1 MGIKDV
7 LCKAGD
13 LTYRFFEHAK
23 NDFEKKVERYEAKY
37 EQEERRAREMT
48 DYELEYQYKNGDRMQ
63 KKIAYYELSSRGKA
77 PQREIQH

>member
-23 NDFEKKVERYEAKY
+23 KDFEKKVERYEAKY
-37 EQEERRAREMT
+37 AQEERRAKEMT
-48 DYELEYQYKNGDRMQ
+48 DYELEYQYKNGERML
-63 KKIAYYELSSRGKA
+63 KKIAYYELSSRGKD
-77 PQREIQH
+77 PQKEIQS

>member
-23 NDFEKKVERYEAKY
+23 NDFEKRVERYEAKY

-63 KKIAYYELSSRGKA
+63 KKIAYYELSSRGKV
-77 PQREIQH
+77 PQKEIQS

>member
-77 PQREIQH
+77 PQKEIQS

>member
-1 MGIKDV
+1 MGIKDL

-23 NDFEKKVERYEAKY
+23 NDFEKKVERYEAKF